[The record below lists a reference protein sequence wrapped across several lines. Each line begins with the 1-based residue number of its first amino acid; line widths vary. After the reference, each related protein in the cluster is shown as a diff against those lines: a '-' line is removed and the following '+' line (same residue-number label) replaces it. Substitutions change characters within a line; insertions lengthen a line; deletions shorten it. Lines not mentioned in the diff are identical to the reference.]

1 MTYAI
6 FSTGGAQ
13 FRAEPGVTIKVPL
26 LEAEPGSK
34 VTFDR
39 VLLASDGK
47 QVQAGKPVVKG
58 AKVTA
63 EVVRHG
69 KGEKIRIYRFARRS
83 GYRRH
88 AGHRQPF
95 TEVKI
100 ADVKFK
106 DGEIRHGT
114 QEGCRLVPHRPRF
127 GSEIPRREAV
137 RRGACHRGDHPG
149 TPAGHENPSRD
160 QRAAWLRRHVV
171 HGRGRTGEIRAQ
183 EQEAVQS
190 QRVSGGGEKLGR

>member
-6 FSTGGAQ
+6 FVSGGHQ
-13 FRAEPGVTIKVPL
+13 FRAEPGKTVQVPL
-26 LEAEPGSK
+26 LEAEPGAK

-39 VLLASDGK
+39 VLLTSDGK
-47 QVQAGKPVVKG
+47 KVQAGQPVVRG

-69 KGEKIRIYRFARRS
+69 KGEKVRIYRFARRA

-100 ADVKFK
+100 ADVTV
-106 DGEIRHGT
+106 G
-114 QEGCRLVPHRPRF
+114 
-127 GSEIPRREAV
+127 
-137 RRGACHRGDHPG
+137 
-149 TPAGHENPSRD
+149 
-160 QRAAWLRRHVV
+160 
-171 HGRGRTGEIRAQ
+171 
-183 EQEAVQS
+183 
-190 QRVSGGGEKLGR
+190 

>member
-6 FSTGGAQ
+6 FVAGGHQ
-13 FRAEPGVTIKVPL
+13 FRAEPGKTVQVPL
-26 LEAEPGSK
+26 LEAEPGAK

-39 VLLASDGK
+39 VLLTSDGK
-47 QVQAGKPVVKG
+47 KVLAGQPTVRG

-69 KGEKIRIYRFARRS
+69 KGEKVRIYRFARRA

-100 ADVKFK
+100 ADVTV
-106 DGEIRHGT
+106 G
-114 QEGCRLVPHRPRF
+114 
-127 GSEIPRREAV
+127 
-137 RRGACHRGDHPG
+137 
-149 TPAGHENPSRD
+149 
-160 QRAAWLRRHVV
+160 
-171 HGRGRTGEIRAQ
+171 
-183 EQEAVQS
+183 
-190 QRVSGGGEKLGR
+190 

>member
-6 FSTGGAQ
+6 FSIGSLQ
-13 FRAEPGVTIKVPL
+13 FKAEPGVTIKVPL
-26 LEAEPGSK
+26 LAGEPGTK

-47 QVQAGKPVVKG
+47 QVHTGKPVLKG

-69 KGEKIRIYRFARRS
+69 KGKKIRIFRFARRT

-88 AGHRQPF
+88 AGHRQLF

-100 ADVKFK
+100 ADVKLK
-106 DGEIRHGT
+106 D
-114 QEGCRLVPHRPRF
+114 
-127 GSEIPRREAV
+127 
-137 RRGACHRGDHPG
+137 
-149 TPAGHENPSRD
+149 
-160 QRAAWLRRHVV
+160 
-171 HGRGRTGEIRAQ
+171 
-183 EQEAVQS
+183 
-190 QRVSGGGEKLGR
+190 

>member
-6 FSTGGAQ
+6 FATGGAQ
-13 FRAEPGVTIKVPL
+13 FRAEPGVTIKIPL
-26 LEAEPGSK
+26 LAAEPGSK

-47 QVQAGKPVVKG
+47 QVHAGKPVVKG

-69 KGEKIRIYRFARRS
+69 KGEKIKIYRFARRS

-100 ADVKFK
+100 ADVKLK
-106 DGEIRHGT
+106 D
-114 QEGCRLVPHRPRF
+114 
-127 GSEIPRREAV
+127 
-137 RRGACHRGDHPG
+137 
-149 TPAGHENPSRD
+149 
-160 QRAAWLRRHVV
+160 
-171 HGRGRTGEIRAQ
+171 
-183 EQEAVQS
+183 
-190 QRVSGGGEKLGR
+190 

>member
-6 FSTGGAQ
+6 FVSGGQQ
-13 FRAEPGVTIKVPL
+13 FKAEPGKTVQVPKL
-26 LEAEPGSK
+26 AAEPGAK

-39 VLLASDGK
+39 VLLTSDGK
-47 QVQAGKPVVKG
+47 KVQAGQPVVRG

-69 KGEKIRIYRFARRS
+69 KGPKIKIYRFARRA

-100 ADVKFK
+100 ADVTI
-106 DGEIRHGT
+106 G
-114 QEGCRLVPHRPRF
+114 
-127 GSEIPRREAV
+127 
-137 RRGACHRGDHPG
+137 
-149 TPAGHENPSRD
+149 
-160 QRAAWLRRHVV
+160 
-171 HGRGRTGEIRAQ
+171 
-183 EQEAVQS
+183 
-190 QRVSGGGEKLGR
+190 

>member
-6 FSTGGAQ
+6 FAIGSRQ
-13 FRAEPGVTIKVPL
+13 FKAEPGVSIKVPL
-26 LEAEPGSK
+26 LAGEPGSK

-47 QVQAGKPVVKG
+47 HVHARKPLLKG

-69 KGEKIRIYRFARRS
+69 KGEKIRIYRFARRT
-83 GYRRH
+83 GFRRH

-100 ADVKFK
+100 ADVKLK
-106 DGEIRHGT
+106 D
-114 QEGCRLVPHRPRF
+114 
-127 GSEIPRREAV
+127 
-137 RRGACHRGDHPG
+137 
-149 TPAGHENPSRD
+149 
-160 QRAAWLRRHVV
+160 
-171 HGRGRTGEIRAQ
+171 
-183 EQEAVQS
+183 
-190 QRVSGGGEKLGR
+190 

>member
-6 FSTGGAQ
+6 IATGGRQ
-13 FRAEPGVTIKVPL
+13 FRAEPGATIKVPL

-47 QVQAGKPVVKG
+47 HIVAGQPVIKG

-69 KGEKIRIYRFARRS
+69 KGKKIRIFRFARRT
-83 GYRRH
+83 GYRRR
-88 AGHRQPF
+88 AGHRQDF

-100 ADVKFK
+100 SDVKV
-106 DGEIRHGT
+106 G
-114 QEGCRLVPHRPRF
+114 
-127 GSEIPRREAV
+127 
-137 RRGACHRGDHPG
+137 
-149 TPAGHENPSRD
+149 
-160 QRAAWLRRHVV
+160 
-171 HGRGRTGEIRAQ
+171 
-183 EQEAVQS
+183 
-190 QRVSGGGEKLGR
+190 

>member
-6 FSTGGAQ
+6 FITGGRQ
-13 FRAEPGVTIKVPL
+13 FRAEPGKTIKIPSL
-26 LEAEPGSK
+26 DSEPGAK

-39 VLLASDGK
+39 VLLTSDGNK
-47 QVQAGKPVVKG
+47 VQAGQPMVKG

-69 KGEKIRIYRFARRS
+69 KGNKIRIYRFARRA

-100 ADVKFK
+100 ADVSV
-106 DGEIRHGT
+106 G
-114 QEGCRLVPHRPRF
+114 
-127 GSEIPRREAV
+127 
-137 RRGACHRGDHPG
+137 
-149 TPAGHENPSRD
+149 
-160 QRAAWLRRHVV
+160 
-171 HGRGRTGEIRAQ
+171 
-183 EQEAVQS
+183 
-190 QRVSGGGEKLGR
+190 